1 MGGTGLREAAE
12 PCPPPGL
19 IVEAV
24 EAADEAEMLSELPT
38 RLELWRLLPPVE
50 LRLLRLFR
58 WLRLAW
64 PARLASPG
72 KFVFSGTD
80 DVEMSSSSGYSLLS
94 PVIVWRGTK
103 IAGKA
108 EKYAPH

>member
-1 MGGTGLREAAE
+1 
-12 PCPPPGL
+12 
-19 IVEAV
+19 VEAV

-38 RLELWRLLPPVE
+38 RLELWRLLPPEE

-64 PARLASPG
+64 PARLARPG
-72 KFVFSGTD
+72 KLVFSGTD
-80 DVEMSSSSGYSLLS
+80 DVEMSSRRGYSLLS

-103 IAGKA
+103 IAGRAA
-108 EKYAPH
+108 ELRSIFRYIV